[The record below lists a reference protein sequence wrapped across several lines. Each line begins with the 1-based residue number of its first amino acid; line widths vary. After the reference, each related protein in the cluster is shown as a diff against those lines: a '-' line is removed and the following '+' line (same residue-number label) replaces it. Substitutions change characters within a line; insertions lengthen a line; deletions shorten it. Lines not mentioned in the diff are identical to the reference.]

1 MFDHLKKFDNV
12 RMDSHGTVSR
22 DSVGDVI
29 GKIDQNKFTLFW
41 VYSDFGKYVLNAETL
56 LVITYW
62 LNKLNGTQTGITQR
76 VQRDVAIQHLAAW
89 AVAIQTNGASW
100 DDWDEYYKDVICRDN
115 ALPEIREL
123 LNAAIQ
129 KEREKK
135 GE

>member
-1 MFDHLKKFDNV
+1 MFDHLKKFDNI
-12 RMDSHGTVSR
+12 RIDPNGLVSR

-41 VYSDFGKYVLNAETL
+41 IYSDFGKYVLNSDTLEAISHWLDQLNAEQP
-56 LVITYW
+56 IMD
-62 LNKLNGTQTGITQR
+62 
-76 VQRDVAIQHLAAW
+76 QRDVAIQHLATW

-123 LNAAIQ
+123 LNAAIH
-129 KEREKK
+129 KEREKA